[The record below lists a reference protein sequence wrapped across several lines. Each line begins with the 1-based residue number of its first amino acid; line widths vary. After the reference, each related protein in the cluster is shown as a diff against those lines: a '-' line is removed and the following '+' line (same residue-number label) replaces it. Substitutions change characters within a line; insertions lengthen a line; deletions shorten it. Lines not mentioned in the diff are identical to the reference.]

1 MTNKIFLAILTLGF
15 AIALFFHHQ
24 SLDYFFFQDDFFE
37 INISQ
42 AQNLGEYL
50 QFFAFRDD
58 IIAYRPI
65 TLQNFFFASTSLFG
79 LNPVGARTTTIIFF
93 FAAALLIIK
102 VVKLI
107 SSSNRAAVISAFLWL
122 TSSIHFMAISWI
134 AAAYNIIG
142 TFFWLLTS
150 FIFLKFLK
158 NNNPITYLLS
168 LVAYLATIGSFE
180 FSVTWPII
188 FGLYHYLFKR
198 KLTETLKLFW
208 PFLFVAAIYLA
219 ARTIFIKV
227 PPIYEYQIIFNLD
240 SLKAFF
246 WYILWAGN
254 VPEELKKQVVEKL
267 IVFNGIFLAEYWQLT
282 AKVFIGMLCVI
293 FLGILFPLYKIVSR
307 NLKIDSRL
315 ILFAL
320 AWFTIGIA
328 PVLLLPNH
336 TFAMYLVFPS
346 IGLYLVIG
354 YLLSLAKNTSL
365 ILATL
370 AVWVITSATT
380 ISFYRINF
388 WIVQAQKTAG
398 EFSYNIQNQ
407 FPFLP
412 KESIILFHLPDP
424 WQRQALLDQHAIR
437 TLYHDPTLLIYY
449 NKESLL
455 KDYPKF
461 AGRPVYIYT
470 PQ

>member
-1 MTNKIFLAILTLGF
+1 MTNKILLAILILGF
-15 AIALFFHHQ
+15 AISLFFHHQ

-50 QFFAFRDD
+50 QFFSFRDD

-65 TLQNFFFASTSLFG
+65 TLQNFFFFSTSLFG
-79 LNPVGARTTTIIFF
+79 LNPVGARTITMIFF
-93 FAAALLIIK
+93 FAAALLILK
-102 VVKLI
+102 VVKLM
-107 SSSNRAAVISAFLWL
+107 SSDNRAAVITTFLWL
-122 TSSIHFMAISWI
+122 TASVHFMAISWI

-158 NNNPITYLLS
+158 TNSLVTYLLS
-168 LVAYLATIGSFE
+168 LISYLATIGSFE

-188 FGLYHYLFKR
+188 FGFYHFLTKR
-198 KLTETLKLFW
+198 KLAVTLKVFW
-208 PFLFVAAIYLA
+208 PHLLIAIIYLA

-227 PPIYEYQIIFNLD
+227 PAIYEYQVAFNLD
-240 SLKAFF
+240 SIKAFF

-254 VPEELKKQVVEKL
+254 VPEEFKKQIVEKL
-267 IVFNGIFLAEYWQLT
+267 IVFNDTFLSEYWQLT
-282 AKVFIGMLCVI
+282 TKTFIGMLWVI
-293 FLGILFPLYKIVSR
+293 FLGILFPLYKIIGN
-307 NLKIDSRL
+307 NLKIDARF
-315 ILFAL
+315 IFFAL
-320 AWFTIGIA
+320 FWFVAGIA

-354 YLLSLAKNTSL
+354 YLLSLTKNTPL

-370 AVWVITSATT
+370 TIWVMTSATT
-380 ISFYRINF
+380 ISFYKVNF
-388 WIVQAQKTAG
+388 WMDQAQKTAH
-398 EFSYNIQNQ
+398 EFAQNIKSQ
-407 FPFLP
+407 LP
-412 KESIILFHLPDP
+412 NLPQQSVILYYLPYT
-424 WQRQALLDQHAIR
+424 WQHQALLDQHAIR
-437 TLYHDPTLLIYY
+437 TIYHDPTLLIYY

-455 KDYPKF
+455 KDYQNI
-461 AGRPVYIYT
+461 AGRPVYIYI